1 MKITIAIIVTIIL
14 AIYSVHAPDGN
25 TQIGKVIDKIVQY
38 LGIIAIPLVL
48 LYFQQKVVTDQK
60 DLEEQ
65 KQKIASLNNIM
76 QQLEKEKKDSEHA
89 QKLIVS
95 IQNSFTKIYNDLLS
109 DVTLLVNHHTIYSGF
124 GQRFDRYYAEQFQI
138 YISKIFAE
146 KEQRILVNR
155 ILTKMSIFSEYQ
167 HEDDIKHSFFID
179 SLMENYKIEWGDEP
193 SNNVRSFCNV
203 LEKLAEEFSDDTH
216 LETVINILKDIG
228 E

>member
-48 LYFQQKVVTDQK
+48 FYFQQKSVADQK
-60 DLEEQ
+60 KLEEQ
-65 KQKIASLNNIM
+65 KQETELLKEEA
-76 QQLEKEKKDSEHA
+76 QQQKEEQKYRERA
-89 QKLIVS
+89 EKLIIG
-95 IQNSFTKIYNDLLS
+95 IQNSFKEIYKDVLS
-109 DVTLLVNHHTIYSGF
+109 DMSSLKKYQINSPYYGTT
-124 GQRFDRYYAEQFQI
+124 FDRYYTTQFQN
-138 YISKIFAE
+138 YTSLIFSE
-146 KEQRILVNR
+146 KEQRILVNK
-155 ILTKMSIFSEYQ
+155 ILTKMNIFSEYQ
-167 HEDDIKHSFFID
+167 HRDDIKHLFFID
-179 SLMENYKIEWGDEP
+179 SLMENYKTEWGDEP

-203 LEKLAEEFSDDTH
+203 VEKLAEEFSDDTH